1 MQILLFTFTER
12 VQDLFTVSCISA
24 YRNIIRRIVIRHIA
38 FLRGQNTCIGSS
50 GRALWNQHKM
60 ILGSSIGS
68 QIFSLIEF
76 AALLIGVASECHI
89 LGLEAVIFIRGCV

>member
-12 VQDLFTVSCISA
+12 VQGLFTVSCISA

-60 ILGSSIGS
+60 ILGASIGR

-76 AALLIGVASECHI
+76 ATLLIGVRLNATY
-89 LGLEAVIFIRGCV
+89 LDLKL